1 MATIQTHKFY
11 NRAAPVP
18 GSFNEKE
25 NSVDIIFA
33 TEEPVLRPG
42 WMIGQNGNYNE
53 ILSINPQNIR
63 NQRSDQGL
71 PLFINHDS
79 FDVTQQIGK
88 VVNIQ
93 YKNKKATG
101 TAIFGARMDAPMKQD
116 IKDGIL
122 SSFSVGYQIYQLSE
136 VKDGNGDTQ
145 TFRAT
150 DWEPLEISL
159 VGVPADPNA
168 TTREAKDNIQTQI
181 INNKMTIQ
189 EIKEKGTPEQM
200 ERLSQI
206 RYVTRKADLS
216 DETIQQLFD
225 SKDAVEDI
233 ERKYV
238 IIDNTKDIERLNK
251 LINK

>member
-11 NRAAPVP
+11 NRAAPIP
-18 GSFNEKE
+18 GTFSDEN
-25 NSVDIIFA
+25 NSVNIIFA

-42 WMIGQNGNYNE
+42 WAIGQKSNYNE
-53 ILSINPQNIR
+53 VLSIDSRSIR
-63 NQRSDQGL
+63 GQRSDQGL
-71 PLFINHDS
+71 PLFLNHNS
-79 FDVTQQIGK
+79 YDVTQQVGK
-88 VVNIQ
+88 VTNIQ
-93 YKNKKATG
+93 YKNKQATG
-101 TAIFGARMDAPMKQD
+101 IITFGARMDQQMKDD
-116 IKDGIL
+116 IKNGIL
-122 SSFSVGYQIYQLSE
+122 SSFSVGYQIYALTE
-136 VKDGNGDTQ
+136 TKDNSGDTK

-168 TTREAKDNIQTQI
+168 TTREVKDNIQTQI

-189 EIKEKGTPEQM
+189 EVKEKGTPEQM

-216 DETIQQLFD
+216 DEAIQQIFD
-225 SKDAVEDI
+225 SKDTVETI
-233 ERKYV
+233 EKKYV
-238 IIDNTKDIERLNK
+238 VIDNTKDIERLNK